1 MTLHI
6 PPHNPTCLF
15 TPWLLHAPSEPLPYP
30 LDNNTFS
37 SAPTQLLD
45 SFLHVTPV
53 PAFCWLP
60 SSPAPPRVLLQH
72 HPDPLAP
79 TKAQLLGGNG
89 LHKAGRL
96 ARPSVSFPGPQFLL
110 LSFRLDEKG
119 REGAADEHSRGGAS
133 RGLEF
138 HTHSA
143 TPSHKPS
150 HQMSWAQSEV
160 SSLLG
165 LCVPTH

>member
-1 MTLHI
+1 M
-6 PPHNPTCLF
+6 
-15 TPWLLHAPSEPLPYP
+15 
-30 LDNNTFS
+30 
-37 SAPTQLLD
+37 
-45 SFLHVTPV
+45 

-60 SSPAPPRVLLQH
+60 SSPAPPRVLSQH
-72 HPDPLAP
+72 DPDPLAP

-119 REGAADEHSRGGAS
+119 REGAAEEHGRDGAS

-138 HTHSA
+138 RMHSA

-150 HQMSWAQSEV
+150 HLMGW
-160 SSLLG
+160 
-165 LCVPTH
+165 